1 MPRFFHRTTALC
13 TSLIAVG
20 LLAACASTTPSPA
33 LEEARTAVSTAAG
46 DPAVNQYAQL
56 ELKQATDALAQADRV
71 WADDKDTSETNH
83 LAYIAAS
90 VPRSPPTRPARASSM
105 PISSRP
111 AAKRIASACRPAPRR
126 PMQPACA
133 HSRPSSRR

>member
-1 MPRFFHRTTALC
+1 MHRFFHRTTALC

-56 ELKQATDALAQADRV
+56 ELKQATDA
-71 WADDKDTSETNH
+71 
-83 LAYIAAS
+83 
-90 VPRSPPTRPARASSM
+90 PARAARVW
-105 PISSRP
+105 PDAR
-111 AAKRIASACRPAPRR
+111 APSEPTHWPYTARHR
-126 PMQPACA
+126 AEIPTNAVGLGECVGGLLQF
-133 HSRPSSRR
+133 